1 MKAIYCS
8 LIVALLSISTIFG
21 QADDPKAV
29 RQRVV
34 GTEEPTK
41 LAAVPAPKQAAPAPR
56 PLPTVE
62 KNIDNETFR
71 EVKTGRTMSFG
82 QIKSKIAE
90 AKRELQTKPLATAA
104 VTTPDGRSAE
114 YVRIAFHDWKKND
127 IDFLVLSKEQLL
139 SVDEEE
145 ILSSESGTNLR
156 IRTIRGNGVNTPV
169 VLTGMDGEKHQPL
182 MVQYPVT
189 RGGKFIEM
197 AYYMSTH
204 PGLVTP
210 EVVNAGRLYVRNVVD
225 IARDRLREKGVV
237 IQPKLA
243 DIAERLAAVEHV
255 DHARFRTEE
264 HKVIF
269 DDIYTLFALNEGQ
282 TYRYSV
288 SSAGAGGM
296 VQMIPAT
303 YRMVRGWHPNVPLM
317 PDFVTGMQN
326 HVNATQAM
334 LLYMQRTW
342 NDLNSSETIRDAVA
356 SGIATQDQLMAAGY
370 NSNPARLAGYI
381 NRGGSG
387 WTNLIPRETKI
398 YLSIYESI
406 ERQVPMAPRAR

>member
-8 LIVALLSISTIFG
+8 LIVAVLSISTIFA
-21 QADDPKAV
+21 QADDSKGIRP
-29 RQRVV
+29 RIV
-34 GTEEPTK
+34 GADE
-41 LAAVPAPKQAAPAPR
+41 APKQAAVPDPKQAAVSPK
-56 PLPTVE
+56 PLPNVTKPAE
-62 KNIDNETFR
+62 TETFR
-71 EVKTGRTMSFG
+71 EVKTGQTMSFG
-82 QIKSKIAE
+82 QIKGKIAE

-104 VTTPDGRSAE
+104 VTMPDGRSAE
-114 YVRIAFHDWKKND
+114 YVRIAFYDWKKND
-127 IDFLVLSKEQLL
+127 TDFVVLSKEQFL

-145 ILSSESGTNLR
+145 VLSSESGTNLR

-169 VLTGMDGEKHQPL
+169 VLTDMNGEKHQPL
-182 MVQYPVT
+182 MVQYPVI

-225 IARDRLREKGVV
+225 IARNRLKEKGIV
-237 IQPKLA
+237 IQPKIA

-255 DHARFRTEE
+255 DHARFRTEQ

-296 VQMIPAT
+296 VQMIPST
-303 YRMVRGWHPNVPLM
+303 YRMVRSWHPNVPLM

-342 NDLNSSETIRDAVA
+342 NDLNSSETVRGALANDL
-356 SGIATQDQLMAAGY
+356 ATPQQLMAAGY

-406 ERQVPMAPRAR
+406 ERQVPMAPRTK

>member
-1 MKAIYCS
+1 
-8 LIVALLSISTIFG
+8 
-21 QADDPKAV
+21 
-29 RQRVV
+29 
-34 GTEEPTK
+34 
-41 LAAVPAPKQAAPAPR
+41 
-56 PLPTVE
+56 
-62 KNIDNETFR
+62 
-71 EVKTGRTMSFG
+71 MSFG

-104 VTTPDGRSAE
+104 VTTPDGRSVE

-145 ILSSESGTNLR
+145 VLSSESGTNLR

-182 MVQYPVT
+182 MVQYPVI

-356 SGIATQDQLMAAGY
+356 SGLATQDQLMAAGY